1 MFTTRDVGI
10 DVEVIGTGNK
20 RICDSYILQQKDK
33 NTSHTRAK
41 ARSKVLTRRLARSMV
56 GARGQYEMVV
66 DSPLNYDL
74 KTQYFVARR
83 HPPEMAHEFS
93 YILQSFSSQLC
104 MEVAA
109 FGQIPSHSV
118 ELDQPTSAD
127 CGYIMTC
134 HIEQDLGICF
144 WNQR

>member
-10 DVEVIGTGNK
+10 DVEV
-20 RICDSYILQQKDK
+20 
-33 NTSHTRAK
+33 
-41 ARSKVLTRRLARSMV
+41 LTKRLARSMV
-56 GARGQYEMVV
+56 GARGQYEM
-66 DSPLNYDL
+66 
-74 KTQYFVARR
+74 ARR

-93 YILQSFSSQLC
+93 YILQSFSGHLC